1 MQCARELLSSF
12 GREILSS
19 FGGGGGSPSFI
30 SGGFFL
36 VMAKDSSGL
45 VVGPPLEL
53 SWADSSLEGCAAW
66 LMTCCNVSWLLSSF
80 GLGLLCSCG
89 RGQLCSCGGLNIL

>member
-12 GREILSS
+12 GREILYS

-53 SWADSSLEGCAAW
+53 SWADSSLVGMCSMAHD
-66 LMTCCNVSWLLSSF
+66 LLQ
-80 GLGLLCSCG
+80 C
-89 RGQLCSCGGLNIL
+89 QLATL